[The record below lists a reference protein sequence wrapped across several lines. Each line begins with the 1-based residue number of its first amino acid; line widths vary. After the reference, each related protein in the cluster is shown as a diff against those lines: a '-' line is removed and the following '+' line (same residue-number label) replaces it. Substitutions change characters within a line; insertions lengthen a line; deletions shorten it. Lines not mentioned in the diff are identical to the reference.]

1 MKRTTR
7 ILVAIG
13 CITLLIISWVTV
25 ITAKTDAEKQRVL
38 IDQAAAYIE
47 DEIYILSL
55 PILEEAAGY
64 RDKFTLEA
72 EEMLKDVYLHLMD
85 QSGIRSKY
93 TGLLDKQMAREDAT
107 PEMFAEAAQYY
118 LAASK
123 EQEAFAALRSGIEKT
138 GSEMLLELYESS
150 RYQFAT
156 MRSKYQDVTAT
167 CNGAIQVMDN
177 GCWGLAAAD
186 GELIIPCEYDA
197 VSTYENG
204 RVIVRKDQIISAV
217 DTNNNRVA
225 LLHKD
230 AEEIGNYANNRVG
243 LQTKDGWILA
253 NGNLAVGSV
262 SFEELGMYSD
272 GYAPAKMQGKWGI
285 VDTSGSE
292 WLIPAEYDDV
302 ICDELGRCYA
312 QNAVFVVKNGKT
324 ILLVN
329 GEQVGEAYEDARPF
343 ADGWAAV
350 KKNGKWGFIDT
361 SGEMKIEPQFEDA
374 RSFGQHLAAVKI
386 GDCWGYISRYGK
398 VVIEPIYL
406 EVRSFYNGSTP
417 VRSELGWQF
426 ITLLEYEEGTS
437 L

>member
-1 MKRTTR
+1 M
-7 ILVAIG
+7 
-13 CITLLIISWVTV
+13 
-25 ITAKTDAEKQRVL
+25 
-38 IDQAAAYIE
+38 
-47 DEIYILSL
+47 
-55 PILEEAAGY
+55 
-64 RDKFTLEA
+64 
-72 EEMLKDVYLHLMD
+72 
-85 QSGIRSKY
+85 
-93 TGLLDKQMAREDAT
+93 
-107 PEMFAEAAQYY
+107 
-118 LAASK
+118 
-123 EQEAFAALRSGIEKT
+123 
-138 GSEMLLELYESS
+138 
-150 RYQFAT
+150 
-156 MRSKYQDVTAT
+156 
-167 CNGAIQVMDN
+167 
-177 GCWGLAAAD
+177 
-186 GELIIPCEYDA
+186 
-197 VSTYENG
+197 
-204 RVIVRKDQIISAV
+204 
-217 DTNNNRVA
+217 
-225 LLHKD
+225 
-230 AEEIGNYANNRVG
+230 G